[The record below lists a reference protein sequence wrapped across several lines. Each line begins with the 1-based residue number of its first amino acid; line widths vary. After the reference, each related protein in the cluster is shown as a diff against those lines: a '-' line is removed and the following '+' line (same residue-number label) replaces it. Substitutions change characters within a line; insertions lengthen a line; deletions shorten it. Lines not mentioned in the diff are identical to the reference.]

1 MQNQNTSEID
11 YDKYE
16 SNEIISINGMEIDKI
31 SNVDQIREGYV
42 IVTPGNQ
49 LTSELLGNRWRGIN
63 ISEEIKERK
72 LPLRLSDPSYGK
84 YDLDNYLKNTKDD
97 SITIEDIR
105 KLTDKLPS
113 LTGLLLE
120 DRNNE

>member
-11 YDKYE
+11 YNKYE

-31 SNVDQIREGYV
+31 SNVDQIKKGYI

-49 LTSELLGNRWRGIN
+49 LTSELLGNRWVGIN

>member
-1 MQNQNTSEID
+1 MENTSKID
-11 YDKYE
+11 YKYE
-16 SNEIISINGMEIDKI
+16 SNNDVININGIEIDKI
-31 SNVDQIREGYV
+31 SNVNQIKEGYI
-42 IVTPGNQ
+42 IVTPENQ
-49 LTSELLGNRWRGIN
+49 LTSELLGNGWIGIN

-72 LPLRLSDPSYGK
+72 LPLKLSDPSYGK

-105 KLTDKLPS
+105 KITDKLPS